1 MSFLNPWLLAG
12 IAGVASPII
21 IHLLAK
27 KQIKRV
33 VWAAMRFLKATVDRN
48 KRKMNIE
55 DILLLVLR
63 CLILALLAFAL
74 ARPSLREGGI
84 GILGGDEAA
93 IILVDNSGS
102 MSATDGVVSRFEKA
116 QKAAGQILD
125 GLPAGSRVAVWLVS
139 DTVRESVSEP
149 ARDLALA
156 RKSIIEAKRTDQGT
170 EWQPALRRAVDVL
183 KKQPGVQKHLYA
195 VTDGQAAGW
204 KGTGEIR
211 ALLESVKREMRATLV
226 LTTEG
231 EEKNLGITDVRL
243 ATALPTVNQP
253 LRFEVSV
260 ANFGP
265 AEATAVAV
273 SLAIDDEPPTD
284 EQTLDAIPPGG
295 APKTISLFAPFREP
309 GFHTVTARL
318 HTDRC
323 PFDDQRSFALRVI
336 DEVNVLLVDGDPGA
350 EPRDSEVFYLRN
362 ALTPVPA
369 EMRDKFFI
377 KTRTVTGAEFE
388 KTALRDFDAVVL
400 ANVVDLSPPAADAL
414 QAYVRGGGGLL
425 VFPGSRI
432 SAPFYNGLLL
442 GERGL
447 LPAAFGP
454 VRGEA
459 FDETK
464 AERPE
469 KFFRLQAKDYAHRIV
484 ELWKDPASGSLSSAQ
499 FYRAFTLQP
508 ATLVGADG
516 SPRRRDLPVAPTIGA
531 GTPASG
537 ADVSD
542 SGLPAVVLTYADGEA
557 AVMERPFGLGR
568 VVQFSSTAD
577 GAWND
582 LPVRPIFVPLM
593 HRTLGF
599 LLARTGDRLN
609 IRAGTPFTHTV
620 AAERAGKDYVVTAPS
635 AHRDSRAKPEPAR
648 TRTVMV
654 KNGTPQIEQTDTS
667 VAGAYA
673 VHFTDEAGTA
683 VRFASASDP
692 SESDLHELSAADL
705 AALGTVA
712 RIVRWTP
719 DADLRGQMERERNG
733 TELWLPFALL
743 AIGLVVAETLLGN
756 RFSRSK

>member
-1 MSFLNPWLLAG
+1 MSFLNPWLLVG

-33 VWAAMRFLKATVDRN
+33 VWAAMRFLKVTVDRN

-55 DILLLVLR
+55 DILLLILR

-74 ARPSLREGGI
+74 ARPSLREGGF
-84 GILGGDEAA
+84 GGFGGDEAA
-93 IILVDNSGS
+93 ILLVDNSGS
-102 MSATDGVVSRFEKA
+102 MSATDGAVSRFEKA

-156 RKSIIEAKRTDQGT
+156 RKSIREAKRTDQGT
-170 EWQPALRRAVDVL
+170 EWQSALRRAVEVL
-183 KKQPGVQKHLYA
+183 KKQPGVHKHIYA

-204 KGTGEIR
+204 KGVGEIR
-211 ALLESVKREMRATLV
+211 TQLESVKREMRATLV
-226 LTTEG
+226 LTSEG
-231 EEKNLGITDVRL
+231 EERNLGITDIRL

-265 AEATAVAV
+265 AEVGGVAV
-273 SLAIDDEPPTD
+273 SLAIDDEPPAE
-284 EQTLDAIPPGG
+284 EQMLDTIAVGG
-295 APKTISLFAPFREP
+295 APKSLSLFATFREP

-318 HTDRC
+318 HSDRC

-350 EPRDSEVFYLRN
+350 EPRDSEVFYLCN
-362 ALTPVPA
+362 ALTPVPL
-369 EMRDKFFI
+369 ELRDRFVI
-377 KTRTVTGAEFE
+377 KTRTVTGVEFE
-388 KTALRDFDAVVL
+388 KTALRDFNAVVL
-400 ANVVDLSPPAADAL
+400 ANVVDLSPLAADAL

-432 SAPFYNGLLL
+432 SVPFYNGLLL
-442 GERGL
+442 GERSL

-454 VRGEA
+454 VRGENL
-459 FDETK
+459 DETR
-464 AERPE
+464 AERPD

-484 ELWKDPASGSLSSAQ
+484 ELWKDPASGSLASAQ

-508 ATLVGADG
+508 AKQ
-516 SPRRRDLPVAPTIGA
+516 S
-531 GTPASG
+531 
-537 ADVSD
+537 DVPGD
-542 SGLPAVVLTYADGEA
+542 AGLPAVVLSFADGEP

-577 GAWND
+577 GAWSD
-582 LPVRPIFVPLM
+582 LPVRPIFLPLM

-609 IRAGTPFTHTV
+609 VHAGTPFTHTV
-620 AAERAGKDYVVTAPS
+620 TAERAGKSYTVTEPG
-635 AHRDSRAKPEPAR
+635 AKPGTSR
-648 TRTVMV
+648 TRTVMA
-654 KNGTPQIEQTDTS
+654 KSGTPQIEEADSS

-673 VHFTDEAGTA
+673 VHFTEETGNA
-683 VRFASASDP
+683 VRFAAASDP
-692 SESDLHELSAADL
+692 GESDLHELSTADL
-705 AALGTVA
+705 TALGTVA

-719 DADLRGQMERERNG
+719 EADLRGQMERERNG
-733 TELWLPFALL
+733 SELWLPFALL

>member
-1 MSFLNPWLLAG
+1 MSFLNPWLLVG

-33 VWAAMRFLKATVDRN
+33 VWAAMRFLKVTVDRN

-55 DILLLVLR
+55 DILLLILR

-74 ARPSLREGGI
+74 ARPSLREGGF
-84 GILGGDEAA
+84 GGFGGDEAA
-93 IILVDNSGS
+93 ILLVDNSGS
-102 MSATDGVVSRFEKA
+102 MSATDGAVSRFEKA

-156 RKSIIEAKRTDQGT
+156 RKSIREAKRTDQGT
-170 EWQPALRRAVDVL
+170 EWQSALRRAVEML
-183 KKQPGVQKHLYA
+183 KKQPGVHKHIYA

-204 KGTGEIR
+204 KGVGEIR
-211 ALLESVKREMRATLV
+211 TQLEAVKREMRATLV

-231 EEKNLGITDVRL
+231 EQGNLGITDVRL

-265 AEATAVAV
+265 AEAGGVAV
-273 SLAIDDEPPTD
+273 SLAIDDEPPAE
-284 EQTLDAIPPGG
+284 EQMLDTIAVGG
-295 APKTISLFAPFREP
+295 APKSLSLFATFREP

-318 HTDRC
+318 HSDRC

-350 EPRDSEVFYLRN
+350 EPRDSEVFYLCN
-362 ALTPVPA
+362 ALTPVPL
-369 EMRDKFFI
+369 ELRDRFVI
-377 KTRTVTGAEFE
+377 KTRTVTGVEFE
-388 KTALRDFDAVVL
+388 KTALRDFNAVVL
-400 ANVVDLSPPAADAL
+400 ANVVDLSPLAADAL

-432 SAPFYNGLLL
+432 SVPFYNGLLL
-442 GERGL
+442 GERSL

-454 VRGEA
+454 VRGENL
-459 FDETK
+459 DETR
-464 AERPE
+464 AERPD

-484 ELWKDPASGSLSSAQ
+484 ELWKDPASGSLASAQ

-508 ATLVGADG
+508 AKQ
-516 SPRRRDLPVAPTIGA
+516 S
-531 GTPASG
+531 
-537 ADVSD
+537 DVPGD
-542 SGLPAVVLTYADGEA
+542 AGLPAVVLSFADGEPA
-557 AVMERPFGLGR
+557 LMERPFGLGR

-577 GAWND
+577 GAWSD
-582 LPVRPIFVPLM
+582 LPVRPIFLPLM

-609 IRAGTPFTHTV
+609 VRVGTPFTHTV
-620 AAERAGKDYVVTAPS
+620 TAERAGKSYTVTEPG
-635 AHRDSRAKPEPAR
+635 AKPGTSR
-648 TRTVMV
+648 TRTVMA
-654 KNGTPQIEQTDTS
+654 KSGTPQIEEADSS

-673 VHFTDEAGTA
+673 VHFTEETGNA
-683 VRFASASDP
+683 VRFAAASDP
-692 SESDLHELSAADL
+692 GESDLHELSTADL
-705 AALGTVA
+705 TALGTVA

-719 DADLRGQMERERNG
+719 EADLRGQMERERNG
-733 TELWLPFALL
+733 SELWLPFALL

>member
-1 MSFLNPWLLAG
+1 MSFLNPWLLVG

-33 VWAAMRFLKATVDRN
+33 VWAAMRFLKVTVDRN

-55 DILLLVLR
+55 DILLLILR

-74 ARPSLREGGI
+74 ARPSLREGGF
-84 GILGGDEAA
+84 GGFGGDEAA
-93 IILVDNSGS
+93 ILLVDNSGS
-102 MSATDGVVSRFEKA
+102 MSATDGAVSRFEKA

-156 RKSIIEAKRTDQGT
+156 RKSIREAKRTDQGT
-170 EWQPALRRAVDVL
+170 EWQPALRRAVEML
-183 KKQPGVQKHLYA
+183 KKQPGVHKHIYA

-204 KGTGEIR
+204 KGVGEIR
-211 ALLESVKREMRATLV
+211 TQLEAVKREMRATLV

-231 EEKNLGITDVRL
+231 EQGNLGITDVRL

-265 AEATAVAV
+265 AEAGGVAV
-273 SLAIDDEPPTD
+273 SLAIDDEPPAE
-284 EQTLDAIPPGG
+284 EQMLDTIAVGG
-295 APKTISLFAPFREP
+295 APKSLSLFATFREP

-318 HTDRC
+318 HSDRC

-362 ALTPVPA
+362 ALTPVPL
-369 EMRDKFFI
+369 ELRDRFVI
-377 KTRTVTGAEFE
+377 KTRTVTGVEFE
-388 KTALRDFDAVVL
+388 KTALRDFNAVVL
-400 ANVVDLSPPAADAL
+400 ANVVDLSPLAADAL

-432 SAPFYNGLLL
+432 SVPFYNGLLL
-442 GERGL
+442 GERSL

-454 VRGEA
+454 VRGENL
-459 FDETK
+459 DETR
-464 AERPE
+464 AERPD

-484 ELWKDPASGSLSSAQ
+484 ELWKDPASGSLASAQ

-508 ATLVGADG
+508 AKQ
-516 SPRRRDLPVAPTIGA
+516 S
-531 GTPASG
+531 
-537 ADVSD
+537 DVPGD
-542 SGLPAVVLTYADGEA
+542 AGLPAVVLSFADGEPA
-557 AVMERPFGLGR
+557 LMERPFGLGR

-577 GAWND
+577 GAWSD
-582 LPVRPIFVPLM
+582 LPVRPIFLPLM

-609 IRAGTPFTHTV
+609 VHAGTPFTHTV
-620 AAERAGKDYVVTAPS
+620 TAERAGKSYTVTEPG
-635 AHRDSRAKPEPAR
+635 AKPGTSR
-648 TRTVMV
+648 TRTVMA
-654 KNGTPQIEQTDTS
+654 KSGTPQIEEADSS

-673 VHFTDEAGTA
+673 VHFTEETGNA
-683 VRFASASDP
+683 VRFAAASDP
-692 SESDLHELSAADL
+692 GESDLHELSTADL
-705 AALGTVA
+705 TALGTVA

-719 DADLRGQMERERNG
+719 EADLRGQMERERNG
-733 TELWLPFALL
+733 SELWLPFALL

>member
-1 MSFLNPWLLAG
+1 MSFLNPWLLVG

-33 VWAAMRFLKATVDRN
+33 VWAAMRFLKVTVDRN

-55 DILLLVLR
+55 DILLLILR

-74 ARPSLREGGI
+74 ARPSLREGGF
-84 GILGGDEAA
+84 GGFGGDEAA
-93 IILVDNSGS
+93 ILLVDNSGS
-102 MSATDGVVSRFEKA
+102 MSATDGAVSRFEKA

-156 RKSIIEAKRTDQGT
+156 RKSIREAKRTDQGT
-170 EWQPALRRAVDVL
+170 EWQPALRRAVEML
-183 KKQPGVQKHLYA
+183 KKQPGVHKRIYA

-204 KGTGEIR
+204 KGVGEIR
-211 ALLESVKREMRATLV
+211 TQLEAVKREMRATLV

-231 EEKNLGITDVRL
+231 EQGNLGITDVRL

-265 AEATAVAV
+265 AEAGGVAV
-273 SLAIDDEPPTD
+273 SLAIDDEPPAE
-284 EQTLDAIPPGG
+284 EQMLDTIAVGG
-295 APKTISLFAPFREP
+295 APKSLSLFATFREP

-318 HTDRC
+318 HSDRC

-362 ALTPVPA
+362 ALTPVPL
-369 EMRDKFFI
+369 ELRDRFFI

-388 KTALRDFDAVVL
+388 KTALRDFNAVVL
-400 ANVVDLSPPAADAL
+400 ANVVDLSSLAADAL

-432 SAPFYNGLLL
+432 SVPFYNGLLL
-442 GERGL
+442 GERSL

-454 VRGEA
+454 VRGENL
-459 FDETK
+459 DETR
-464 AERPE
+464 AERPD

-484 ELWKDPASGSLSSAQ
+484 ELWKDPASGSLASAQ

-508 ATLVGADG
+508 AKQ
-516 SPRRRDLPVAPTIGA
+516 S
-531 GTPASG
+531 
-537 ADVSD
+537 DVPGD
-542 SGLPAVVLTYADGEA
+542 AGLPAVVLSFADGEPA
-557 AVMERPFGLGR
+557 LMERPFGLGR

-577 GAWND
+577 GAWSD
-582 LPVRPIFVPLM
+582 LPVRPIFLPLM

-609 IRAGTPFTHTV
+609 VHAGTPFTHTV
-620 AAERAGKDYVVTAPS
+620 TAERAGKSYTVTEPG
-635 AHRDSRAKPEPAR
+635 AKPGTSR
-648 TRTVMV
+648 TRTVMA
-654 KNGTPQIEQTDTS
+654 KSGTPQIEEADSS

-673 VHFTDEAGTA
+673 VHFTEETGNA
-683 VRFASASDP
+683 VRFAAASDP
-692 SESDLHELSAADL
+692 GESDLHELSTADL
-705 AALGTVA
+705 TALGTVA

-719 DADLRGQMERERNG
+719 EADLRGQMERERNG
-733 TELWLPFALL
+733 SELWLPFALL

>member
-12 IAGVASPII
+12 IAGIASPII

-74 ARPSLREGGI
+74 ARPSLREDGI
-84 GILGGDEAA
+84 GMLGGDEAA

-102 MSATDGVVSRFEKA
+102 MSATDGAVSRFEKA

-139 DTVRESVSEP
+139 DTVRESVAEP

-156 RKSIIEAKRTDQGT
+156 RKSITEAKRIDQGT

-183 KKQPGVQKHLYA
+183 KKQPGVHKHLYA
-195 VTDGQAAGW
+195 VTDGQAVGW
-204 KGTGEIR
+204 KGSGEIR
-211 ALLESVKREMRATLV
+211 TLLESVKREMRATLV

-231 EEKNLGITDVRL
+231 EEKNLGITDIRL

-265 AEATAVAV
+265 AEAAGVAV
-273 SLAIDDEPPTD
+273 SLAIDDEPPAD
-284 EQTLDAIPPGG
+284 EQTLDAIPAGG
-295 APKTISLFAPFREP
+295 APKALSLFATFREP

-318 HTDRC
+318 HADRC
-323 PFDDQRSFALRVI
+323 PFDDQRSLALRVI
-336 DEVNVLLVDGDPGA
+336 DEVNVLLVDGEPGA
-350 EPRDSEVFYLRN
+350 EPRESEVFYLRN
-362 ALTPVPA
+362 ALTPVPV
-369 EMRDKFFI
+369 EMRDRFFI

-400 ANVVDLSPPAADAL
+400 ANVVDLSPLAADAL
-414 QAYVRGGGGLL
+414 QNYVRGGGGLL

-469 KFFRLQAKDYAHRIV
+469 KFFRLQSKDYAHRIV
-484 ELWKDPASGSLSSAQ
+484 ELWKDPASGSLASAQ

-508 ATLVGADG
+508 AKK
-516 SPRRRDLPVAPTIGA
+516 S
-531 GTPASG
+531 
-537 ADVSD
+537 DVPGD
-542 SGLPAVVLTYADGEA
+542 AGLPAVVLSYSDGEP

-582 LPVRPIFVPLM
+582 LPVRPIFVPLV

-609 IRAGTPFTHTV
+609 VRAGTPFTHTV
-620 AAERAGKDYVVTAPS
+620 AAERAGKDYTVTAPI
-635 AHRDSRAKPEPAR
+635 ATRGPAAKPAPAR

-654 KNGTPQIEQTDTS
+654 KNGTPQIEQADTS
-667 VAGAYA
+667 IAGAYA
-673 VHFTDEAGTA
+673 VHVTGEAGTA

-692 SESDLHELSAADL
+692 AESDLHELSTADL
-705 AALGTVA
+705 TALGSVA

-719 DADLRGQMERERNG
+719 DADLRGEMERERNG
-733 TELWLPFALL
+733 TELWLPIALL
-743 AIGLVVAETLLGN
+743 AIGLVVTETVLGN

>member
-1 MSFLNPWLLAG
+1 MSFLNPFLLF
-12 IAGVASPII
+12 GVAAIASPII

-33 VWAAMRFLKATVDRN
+33 VWAAMRFLKITVDRN
-48 KRKMNIE
+48 KRKMNIK

-63 CLILALLAFAL
+63 CLILVLLAFAL
-74 ARPSLREGGI
+74 ARPSLSEGGF
-84 GILGGDEAA
+84 GGFGGDEAA

-102 MSATDGVVSRFEKA
+102 MSATDGAVTRFEKA

-149 ARDLALA
+149 ARDLAFA
-156 RKSIIEAKRTDQGT
+156 RKSVIEAKRTDQGT
-170 EWQPALRRAVDVL
+170 EWQPALRRAVEVL
-183 KKQPGVQKHLYA
+183 KKQPGVHKHIYA

-204 KGTGEIR
+204 KGVGEIR

-231 EEKNLGITDVRL
+231 EQGNLGITDVRL

-265 AEATAVAV
+265 AEATGVAV
-273 SLAIDDEPPTD
+273 SLAIDDEPPVE
-284 EQTLDAIPPGG
+284 EQTLDTIPEGG
-295 APKTISLFAPFREP
+295 APKTLSLFATFREP

-318 HTDRC
+318 HADRC

-369 EMRDKFFI
+369 ELRDRFFI

-400 ANVVDLSPPAADAL
+400 ANVVDLSPLAADAL

-432 SAPFYNGLLL
+432 SVPFYNGLLL

-447 LPAAFGP
+447 LPAAFGT
-454 VRGEA
+454 VRGEN

-464 AERPE
+464 AERPD
-469 KFFRLQAKDYAHRIV
+469 KFFRLQAKDYVHRIV
-484 ELWKDPASGSLSSAQ
+484 ELWKDPASGSLGSAQ

-508 ATLVGADG
+508 AKQ
-516 SPRRRDLPVAPTIGA
+516 S
-531 GTPASG
+531 
-537 ADVSD
+537 DVPGD
-542 SGLPAVVLTYADGEA
+542 AGLPAVVLSYADGEP

-582 LPVRPIFVPLM
+582 LPVRPIFLPLM

-599 LLARTGDRLN
+599 LLERSGDRLN
-609 IRAGTPFTHTV
+609 IRAGTPFTHPV
-620 AAERAGKDYVVTAPS
+620 AAERAGKNYTVTEPGG
-635 AHRDSRAKPEPAR
+635 KPGAAR
-648 TRTVMV
+648 THTVMV
-654 KNGTPQIEQTDTS
+654 KNVTPQIEQADTS
-667 VAGAYA
+667 AAGVYA
-673 VHFTDEAGTA
+673 VRFTEETGNA
-683 VRFASASDP
+683 VRFAAASDP
-692 SESDLHELSAADL
+692 GESDLHELSAADL
-705 AALGTVA
+705 TALGTVA
-712 RIVRWTP
+712 RVIRWTP

-733 TELWLPFALL
+733 TELWLPIALL

-756 RFSRSK
+756 RFSRAK

>member
-12 IAGVASPII
+12 IAGIASPII

-33 VWAAMRFLKATVDRN
+33 VWAAMRFLKVTADRN

-55 DILLLVLR
+55 DILLLILR

-74 ARPSLREGGI
+74 ARPSLREGGF
-84 GILGGDEAA
+84 GGFGGDEAA
-93 IILVDNSGS
+93 ILLVDNSGS
-102 MSATDGVVSRFEKA
+102 MSATDGAVSRFEKA

-156 RKSIIEAKRTDQGT
+156 RKSIREAKRTDQGT
-170 EWQPALRRAVDVL
+170 EWQPALRRAVEVL
-183 KKQPGVQKHLYA
+183 KKQPGVHKHIYA

-204 KGTGEIR
+204 KGVGEIR
-211 ALLESVKREMRATLV
+211 TQLEAVKREMREMRATLV

-231 EEKNLGITDVRL
+231 EQGNLGITDVRL

-265 AEATAVAV
+265 AEAGGVAV
-273 SLAIDDEPPTD
+273 SLAIDDEPPAE
-284 EQTLDAIPPGG
+284 EQMLDTIAVGG
-295 APKTISLFAPFREP
+295 APKSLSLFATFREP

-318 HTDRC
+318 HSDRC

-362 ALTPVPA
+362 ALTPVPL
-369 EMRDKFFI
+369 ELRDRFVI
-377 KTRTVTGAEFE
+377 KTRTVTGVEFE

-400 ANVVDLSPPAADAL
+400 ANVVDLSPIAADAL
-414 QAYVRGGGGLL
+414 QSYVRGGGGLL

-432 SAPFYNGLLL
+432 SVPFYNGLLL
-442 GERGL
+442 GERSL

-454 VRGEA
+454 VRGEN
-459 FDETK
+459 FDETR
-464 AERPE
+464 AERPD
-469 KFFRLQAKDYAHRIV
+469 KVFRLQAKDYAHRIV
-484 ELWKDPASGSLSSAQ
+484 ELWKDPASGSLASAQ

-508 ATLVGADG
+508 TKQ
-516 SPRRRDLPVAPTIGA
+516 S
-531 GTPASG
+531 
-537 ADVSD
+537 DVPGD
-542 SGLPAVVLTYADGEA
+542 AGLPAVVLSFADGEP

-582 LPVRPIFVPLM
+582 LPVRPIFLPLM

-609 IRAGTPFTHTV
+609 VRAGTPFTHTV
-620 AAERAGKDYVVTAPS
+620 TAERLGKSYIVTEPG
-635 AHRDSRAKPEPAR
+635 AKPGTSR

-654 KNGTPQIEQTDTS
+654 KSGAPQIEQADSS

-673 VHFTDEAGTA
+673 VHFTEETGNA
-683 VRFASASDP
+683 VRFAAASDP
-692 SESDLHELSAADL
+692 GESDLHELSAADL
-705 AALGTVA
+705 TALGTVA

-719 DADLRGQMERERNG
+719 EADLRGQMERERNG

>member
-12 IAGVASPII
+12 IAGIASPII

-33 VWAAMRFLKATVDRN
+33 VWAAMRFLKVTVDRN

-84 GILGGDEAA
+84 GGFGGDEAA
-93 IILVDNSGS
+93 ILLVDNSGS
-102 MSATDGVVSRFEKA
+102 MSTGDGAASRFEKA

-139 DTVRESVSEP
+139 DTVRESVAEP

-156 RKSIIEAKRTDQGT
+156 RKSIREAKRTDQGT
-170 EWQPALRRAVDVL
+170 EWQPALRRAVEVL
-183 KKQPGVQKHLYA
+183 KKQPGVHKSIYA
-195 VTDGQAAGW
+195 VTDGQSVGW
-204 KGTGEIR
+204 KGVGEIR
-211 ALLESVKREMRATLV
+211 TLLESVKREMRATLV

-231 EEKNLGITDVRL
+231 EERNLGVTDVRL

-265 AEATAVAV
+265 AEAAGVAV
-273 SLAIDDEPPTD
+273 SLAVDDEPPVE
-284 EQTLDAIPPGG
+284 EQALDAIPPGG
-295 APKTISLFAPFREP
+295 APKTLSLFATFREP

-318 HTDRC
+318 HADRC
-323 PFDDQRSFALRVI
+323 PFDDRRSFALRVI

-350 EPRDSEVFYLRN
+350 EPRDSEIFYLRN

-369 EMRDKFFI
+369 EMRDRFFI
-377 KTRTVTGAEFE
+377 KTRTVAGAEFE

-400 ANVVDLSPPAADAL
+400 ANVVDLSPLAADAL

-432 SAPFYNGLLL
+432 SVPFYNGLLL

-447 LPAAFGP
+447 LPVAFGP

-469 KFFRLQAKDYAHRIV
+469 KFFRLQTKDYAHRIV
-484 ELWKDPASGSLSSAQ
+484 ELWKDPASGSLGSAQ

-508 ATLVGADG
+508 AKQ
-516 SPRRRDLPVAPTIGA
+516 S
-531 GTPASG
+531 
-537 ADVSD
+537 DVPGD
-542 SGLPAVVLTYADGEA
+542 AGLPAVVLSYADGEP

-582 LPVRPIFVPLM
+582 LPVRPIFLPLTY
-593 HRTLGF
+593 RTLGF
-599 LLARTGDRLN
+599 LLERSGDRLN

-620 AAERAGKDYVVTAPS
+620 AAERAGKNYTVTEPG
-635 AHRDSRAKPEPAR
+635 AKPGAAR

-654 KNGTPQIEQTDTS
+654 KNGTPQIEQSDTS
-667 VAGAYA
+667 MSGAYA
-673 VHFTDEAGTA
+673 IHFTEETGNA

-692 SESDLHELSAADL
+692 GEGDLHELSAADL
-705 AALGTVA
+705 AALGSTA

-719 DADLRGQMERERNG
+719 EADLRGQMERERNG
-733 TELWLPFALL
+733 TELWFPIALA
-743 AIGLVVAETLLGN
+743 AIGLVVVETLLGN

>member
-12 IAGVASPII
+12 IAGIASPII

-33 VWAAMRFLKATVDRN
+33 VWAAMRFLKVTVDRN
-48 KRKMNIE
+48 RRKMNIE

-84 GILGGDEAA
+84 VAFGGDEAA
-93 IILVDNSGS
+93 ILLVDNSGS
-102 MSATDGVVSRFEKA
+102 MSTGDGAVSRFEKA

-156 RKSIIEAKRTDQGT
+156 RKSIREAKRTDQGT
-170 EWQPALRRAVDVL
+170 EWQPALRRAVEVL
-183 KKQPGVQKHLYA
+183 KKQPGVHKSIYA
-195 VTDGQAAGW
+195 VTDGQAVGW
-204 KGTGEIR
+204 KGVGEIR
-211 ALLESVKREMRATLV
+211 TLLESVKREMRATLV

-231 EEKNLGITDVRL
+231 EERNLGITDVRL

-265 AEATAVAV
+265 TEAAGVAV
-273 SLAIDDEPPTD
+273 SLAVDDEPPVE
-284 EQTLDAIPPGG
+284 EQTLDAVPAGG
-295 APKTISLFAPFREP
+295 APKTLSLFATFREP

-318 HTDRC
+318 HADRC

-369 EMRDKFFI
+369 ELRDRFFI

-400 ANVVDLSPPAADAL
+400 ANVVDLSPLAADAL
-414 QAYVRGGGGLL
+414 QAYVRSGGGLL

-432 SAPFYNGLLL
+432 SVPFYNGLLL
-442 GERGL
+442 AERGL
-447 LPAAFGP
+447 LPAAFGT

-464 AERPE
+464 ADRPE
-469 KFFRLQAKDYAHRIV
+469 KFFRLQTKDYAHRIV
-484 ELWKDPASGSLSSAQ
+484 ELWKDPASGSLGSAQ

-508 ATLVGADG
+508 AKK
-516 SPRRRDLPVAPTIGA
+516 S
-531 GTPASG
+531 
-537 ADVSD
+537 DVPGD
-542 SGLPAVVLTYADGEA
+542 AGLPAVVLSYADGEPA
-557 AVMERPFGLGR
+557 MMERPFGLGR

-582 LPVRPIFVPLM
+582 LPVRPIFLPLM

-599 LLARTGDRLN
+599 LRERSGDRLN

-620 AAERAGKDYVVTAPS
+620 TAERAGKSYTVTEPG
-635 AHRDSRAKPEPAR
+635 AKLGAAR

-654 KNGTPQIEQTDTS
+654 KNGTPQIEQSDTS
-667 VAGAYA
+667 ATGAYA
-673 VHFTDEAGTA
+673 IHFVEETGNA
-683 VRFASASDP
+683 VRFAAASDP
-692 SESDLHELSAADL
+692 AEGDLHELSAADL
-705 AALGTVA
+705 AALGSTP

-719 DADLRGQMERERNG
+719 EADLRGQMERERNG
-733 TELWLPFALL
+733 TELWLPLALA

>member
-1 MSFLNPWLLAG
+1 MSFLNPWLLVG

-33 VWAAMRFLKATVDRN
+33 VWAAMRFLKVTVDRN

-55 DILLLVLR
+55 DILLLILR

-74 ARPSLREGGI
+74 ARPSLREGGF
-84 GILGGDEAA
+84 GGFGGDEAA
-93 IILVDNSGS
+93 ILLVDNSGS
-102 MSATDGVVSRFEKA
+102 MSATDGAVSRFEKA

-156 RKSIIEAKRTDQGT
+156 RKSIREAKRTDQGT
-170 EWQPALRRAVDVL
+170 EWQPALRRAVEVL
-183 KKQPGVQKHLYA
+183 KKQPGVHKHIYA

-204 KGTGEIR
+204 KGVGEIR
-211 ALLESVKREMRATLV
+211 TQLEAVKREMRATLV

-231 EEKNLGITDVRL
+231 EQGNLGITDVRL

-265 AEATAVAV
+265 AEAGGVAV
-273 SLAIDDEPPTD
+273 SLAIDDEPPAE
-284 EQTLDAIPPGG
+284 EQMLDTIAVGG
-295 APKTISLFAPFREP
+295 APKSLSLFATFREP

-318 HTDRC
+318 HSDRC

-362 ALTPVPA
+362 ALTPVPL
-369 EMRDKFFI
+369 ELRDRFFI

-400 ANVVDLSPPAADAL
+400 ANVVDLSPLAADAL

-432 SAPFYNGLLL
+432 SVPFYNGLLL
-442 GERGL
+442 GERSL

-454 VRGEA
+454 VRGENL
-459 FDETK
+459 DETR
-464 AERPE
+464 AERPD

-484 ELWKDPASGSLSSAQ
+484 ELWKDPASGSLASAQ

-508 ATLVGADG
+508 AKQ
-516 SPRRRDLPVAPTIGA
+516 S
-531 GTPASG
+531 
-537 ADVSD
+537 DVPGD
-542 SGLPAVVLTYADGEA
+542 AGLPAVVLSFADGEP

-582 LPVRPIFVPLM
+582 LPVRPIFLPLM

-609 IRAGTPFTHTV
+609 VHAGTPFTHTV
-620 AAERAGKDYVVTAPS
+620 TAERAGKSYTVTEPG
-635 AHRDSRAKPEPAR
+635 AKPGTSR
-648 TRTVMV
+648 TRTVMA
-654 KNGTPQIEQTDTS
+654 KSGTPQIEEADSS

-673 VHFTDEAGTA
+673 VHFTEETGNA
-683 VRFASASDP
+683 VRFAAASDP
-692 SESDLHELSAADL
+692 GESDLHELSTADL
-705 AALGTVA
+705 TALGTVA

-719 DADLRGQMERERNG
+719 EADLRGQMERERNG
-733 TELWLPFALL
+733 SELWLPFALL

>member
-1 MSFLNPWLLAG
+1 MSFLNPLLLFGGLA
-12 IAGVASPII
+12 IASPII

-33 VWAAMRFLKATVDRN
+33 VWAAMRFLKVTVDRN

-74 ARPSLREGGI
+74 ARPSLREGGF
-84 GILGGDEAA
+84 GGFGGDEAA
-93 IILVDNSGS
+93 ILLVDNSGS
-102 MSATDGVVSRFEKA
+102 MSTGDGAVSRFEKA
-116 QKAAGQILD
+116 QKAAAQILD

-156 RKSIIEAKRTDQGT
+156 RKSIREAKRTDQGT

-183 KKQPGVQKHLYA
+183 KKQPGVHKSIYA

-211 ALLESVKREMRATLV
+211 TLLESVKREMRATLV
-226 LTTEG
+226 LVSEG
-231 EEKNLGITDVRL
+231 EERNLGITDVRL

-265 AEATAVAV
+265 AEVPGVAV
-273 SLAIDDEPPTD
+273 SLAVDDEPPVE
-284 EQTLDAIPPGG
+284 EQTLATIPAGG
-295 APKTISLFAPFREP
+295 APKSLSLFATFREP

-318 HTDRC
+318 HADRC

-369 EMRDKFFI
+369 EMRDRFFI
-377 KTRTVTGAEFE
+377 KTRTVSGAEFE

-400 ANVVDLSPPAADAL
+400 ANVVDLSPLAADAL

-432 SAPFYNGLLL
+432 SVPFYNGLLL
-442 GERGL
+442 GERSL

-469 KFFRLQAKDYAHRIV
+469 KFFRLQTKDYAHRIV
-484 ELWKDPASGSLSSAQ
+484 ELWRDPASGSLGSAQ

-508 ATLVGADG
+508 AMK
-516 SPRRRDLPVAPTIGA
+516 S
-531 GTPASG
+531 
-537 ADVSD
+537 DVPGD
-542 SGLPAVVLTYADGEA
+542 AGLPAVVLSYADGEP

-582 LPVRPIFVPLM
+582 LPVRPIFVPLV

-599 LLARTGDRLN
+599 LLARFGDRLN

-620 AAERAGKDYVVTAPS
+620 AAERAGKSYTVTEPAPFGVPALAGSGGRPAFALPPPGPRERGTPS
-635 AHRDSRAKPEPAR
+635 APR

-654 KNGTPQIEQTDTS
+654 KNGTPQIEQADTS
-667 VAGAYA
+667 MAGGYA
-673 VHFTDEAGTA
+673 VHFTEETGTA
-683 VRFASASDP
+683 VRFAAASDP
-692 SESDLHELSAADL
+692 GEGDLHELSAADL
-705 AALGTVA
+705 AALGSTA

-719 DADLRGQMERERNG
+719 EADLRGQMERERNG
-733 TELWLPFALL
+733 TELWLPFALA
-743 AIGLVVAETLLGN
+743 AIGLVVVETLLGN

>member
-1 MSFLNPWLLAG
+1 MSFLNPLLLFGGLA
-12 IAGVASPII
+12 IASPII

-33 VWAAMRFLKATVDRN
+33 VWAAMRFLKVTVDRN

-55 DILLLVLR
+55 DILLLILR

-74 ARPSLREGGI
+74 ARPSLREGGF
-84 GILGGDEAA
+84 GGFGGDEAA
-93 IILVDNSGS
+93 ILLVDNSGS
-102 MSATDGVVSRFEKA
+102 MSAIDGAVSRFEKA

-156 RKSIIEAKRTDQGT
+156 RKSIREAKCMDQGT
-170 EWQPALRRAVDVL
+170 EWQPALRRAVEVL
-183 KKQPGVQKHLYA
+183 KKQPGVHKHIYA

-204 KGTGEIR
+204 KGVGEIR
-211 ALLESVKREMRATLV
+211 TLLESVKREMRATLV

-231 EEKNLGITDVRL
+231 EQGNLGITDVRL

-265 AEATAVAV
+265 AEVSSVAV
-273 SLAIDDEPPTD
+273 SLAIDDEPPAE
-284 EQTLDAIPPGG
+284 EQMLDTIAAGG
-295 APKTISLFAPFREP
+295 APKSLSLFATFREP

-318 HTDRC
+318 HADRC

-362 ALTPVPA
+362 ALTPVPV
-369 EMRDKFFI
+369 ELRDRFFI

-400 ANVVDLSPPAADAL
+400 ANVVDLSPLAAHVRL
-414 QAYVRGGGGLL
+414 QRVRGGGGLL

-432 SAPFYNGLLL
+432 SVPFYNGLLL

-454 VRGEA
+454 VRGEN
-459 FDETK
+459 FDETR
-464 AERPE
+464 AERPD
-469 KFFRLQAKDYAHRIV
+469 KFFRFQSKDYAHRIV
-484 ELWKDPASGSLSSAQ
+484 ELWKDPASGSLSAAQ

-508 ATLVGADG
+508 AKK
-516 SPRRRDLPVAPTIGA
+516 S
-531 GTPASG
+531 
-537 ADVSD
+537 DVPGD
-542 SGLPAVVLTYADGEA
+542 AGLPAVVLSFADGEP

-582 LPVRPIFVPLM
+582 LPVRPIFLPLM

-609 IRAGTPFTHTV
+609 VRAGTPFTHTV
-620 AAERAGKDYVVTAPS
+620 AAERAGKNYAVTAPG
-635 AHRDSRAKPEPAR
+635 AKTGAAR

-654 KNGTPQIEQTDTS
+654 KNGTPQIEQADTS

-673 VHFTDEAGTA
+673 IHFTEETGNA
-683 VRFASASDP
+683 VRFAAASDP
-692 SESDLHELSAADL
+692 GESDLHELSAADL
-705 AALGTVA
+705 TALGTVA

-719 DADLRGQMERERNG
+719 EADLRGQMERERNG

>member
-1 MSFLNPWLLAG
+1 MSFLNPWLLVG

-33 VWAAMRFLKATVDRN
+33 VWAAMRFLKVTVDRN

-55 DILLLVLR
+55 DILLLILR

-74 ARPSLREGGI
+74 ARPSLREGGF
-84 GILGGDEAA
+84 GGFGGDEAA
-93 IILVDNSGS
+93 ILLVDNSGS
-102 MSATDGVVSRFEKA
+102 MSATDGAVSRFEKA

-156 RKSIIEAKRTDQGT
+156 RKSIREAKRTDQGT
-170 EWQPALRRAVDVL
+170 EWQSALRRAVEVL
-183 KKQPGVQKHLYA
+183 KKQPGVHKHIYA

-204 KGTGEIR
+204 KGVGEIR
-211 ALLESVKREMRATLV
+211 TQLEAVKREMRATLV

-231 EEKNLGITDVRL
+231 EQGNLGITDVRL

-265 AEATAVAV
+265 AEAGGVAV
-273 SLAIDDEPPTD
+273 SLAIDDEPPAE
-284 EQTLDAIPPGG
+284 EQMLDTIAVGG
-295 APKTISLFAPFREP
+295 APKSLSLFATFREP

-318 HTDRC
+318 HSDRC

-362 ALTPVPA
+362 ALTPVPL
-369 EMRDKFFI
+369 ELRDRFVI
-377 KTRTVTGAEFE
+377 KTRTVTGVEFE
-388 KTALRDFDAVVL
+388 KTALRDFNAVVL
-400 ANVVDLSPPAADAL
+400 ANVVDLSPLAADAL

-432 SAPFYNGLLL
+432 SVPFYNGLLL
-442 GERGL
+442 GERSL

-454 VRGEA
+454 VRGENL
-459 FDETK
+459 DETR
-464 AERPE
+464 AERPD

-484 ELWKDPASGSLSSAQ
+484 ELWKDPASGSLASAQ

-508 ATLVGADG
+508 AKQ
-516 SPRRRDLPVAPTIGA
+516 S
-531 GTPASG
+531 
-537 ADVSD
+537 DVPGD
-542 SGLPAVVLTYADGEA
+542 AGLPAVVLSFADGEPA
-557 AVMERPFGLGR
+557 LMERPFGLGR

-577 GAWND
+577 GAWSD
-582 LPVRPIFVPLM
+582 LPVRPIFLPLM

-609 IRAGTPFTHTV
+609 VHAGTPFTHTV
-620 AAERAGKDYVVTAPS
+620 TAERAGKSYTVTEPG
-635 AHRDSRAKPEPAR
+635 AKPGTSR
-648 TRTVMV
+648 TRTVMA
-654 KNGTPQIEQTDTS
+654 KSGTPQIEEADSS

-673 VHFTDEAGTA
+673 VHFTEETGNA
-683 VRFASASDP
+683 VRFAAASDP
-692 SESDLHELSAADL
+692 GESDLHELSTADL
-705 AALGTVA
+705 TALGTVA

-719 DADLRGQMERERNG
+719 EADLRGQMERERNG
-733 TELWLPFALL
+733 SELWLPFALL

>member
-12 IAGVASPII
+12 IAGIASPIV

-33 VWAAMRFLKATVDRN
+33 VWAAMRFLKVTVDRN

-84 GILGGDEAA
+84 GMLGGDEAA
-93 IILVDNSGS
+93 ILLVDNSGS
-102 MSATDGVVSRFEKA
+102 MSTSDGAVSRFEKA

-125 GLPAGSRVAVWLVS
+125 GLPAGSRVALWLVS

-156 RKSIIEAKRTDQGT
+156 RKSIREARWTDQAT

-183 KKQPGVQKHLYA
+183 KKQPGVHKSIYA
-195 VTDGQAAGW
+195 VTDGQVVGW
-204 KGTGEIR
+204 KGIGEIR
-211 ALLESVKREMRATLV
+211 TLLESVKREMRATLV

-231 EEKNLGITDVRL
+231 EERNLGITDVRL

-265 AEATAVAV
+265 AEASSVAV
-273 SLAIDDEPPTD
+273 SLAIDDEPPAE
-284 EQTLDAIPPGG
+284 EQTLDTIAAGG
-295 APKTISLFAPFREP
+295 APKSLSLFATFREP

-318 HTDRC
+318 HADRC

-350 EPRDSEVFYLRN
+350 EPRESEVFYLRN
-362 ALTPVPA
+362 ALTPVPV
-369 EMRDKFFI
+369 ELRDRFFI
-377 KTRTVTGAEFE
+377 KTRTVTGSEFD

-400 ANVVDLSPPAADAL
+400 ANVVDLSPLSADAL

-469 KFFRLQAKDYAHRIV
+469 KFFRLQTKDYAHRIV
-484 ELWKDPASGSLSSAQ
+484 ELWKDPASGSLGSAQ
-499 FYRAFTLQP
+499 FSRAFTLQP
-508 ATLVGADG
+508 AKK
-516 SPRRRDLPVAPTIGA
+516 S
-531 GTPASG
+531 
-537 ADVSD
+537 DVPGD
-542 SGLPAVVLTYADGEA
+542 SGLPAVVLSYADGEP

-582 LPVRPIFVPLM
+582 LPVRPIFLPLM

-599 LLARTGDRLN
+599 LLERSGDRLN

-620 AAERAGKDYVVTAPS
+620 AAERAGKTYTVTEPG
-635 AHRDSRAKPEPAR
+635 AKPGSAR

-654 KNGTPQIEQTDTS
+654 KNGIPQIEQADTS

-673 VHFTDEAGTA
+673 VHFTEETGNA
-683 VRFASASDP
+683 VRFAVASDP
-692 SESDLHELSAADL
+692 GESDLHELSAADL
-705 AALGTVA
+705 AALGSTA

-719 DADLRGQMERERNG
+719 EADLRGQMERERNG

-743 AIGLVVAETLLGN
+743 AIGLVVVETLLGN
-756 RFSRSK
+756 RFSRSR

>member
-1 MSFLNPWLLAG
+1 MSFLNPLLLFGGLA
-12 IAGVASPII
+12 IASPII

-33 VWAAMRFLKATVDRN
+33 VWAAMRFLKVTVDRN

-55 DILLLVLR
+55 DILLLILR

-74 ARPSLREGGI
+74 ARPSLREGGF
-84 GILGGDEAA
+84 GGFGGDEAA
-93 IILVDNSGS
+93 ILLVDNSGS
-102 MSATDGVVSRFEKA
+102 MSATDGAVSRFEKA

-156 RKSIIEAKRTDQGT
+156 RKSIREAKRTDQGT
-170 EWQPALRRAVDVL
+170 EWQPALRRAVEVL
-183 KKQPGVQKHLYA
+183 KKQPGVHKHIYA

-204 KGTGEIR
+204 KGVGEIR
-211 ALLESVKREMRATLV
+211 TQLEAVKREMRATLV

-231 EEKNLGITDVRL
+231 EQGNLGIADVRL

-265 AEATAVAV
+265 AEAGGVAV
-273 SLAIDDEPPTD
+273 SLAIDDEPPAE
-284 EQTLDAIPPGG
+284 EQMLDTIAVGG
-295 APKTISLFAPFREP
+295 APKSLSLFATFREP

-318 HTDRC
+318 HSDRC

-369 EMRDKFFI
+369 ELRDRFFI
-377 KTRTVTGAEFE
+377 KTRTVTGVEFE

-400 ANVVDLSPPAADAL
+400 ANVVDLSPIAADAL

-432 SAPFYNGLLL
+432 SVPFYNGLLL
-442 GERGL
+442 GERSL

-454 VRGEA
+454 VRGEN
-459 FDETK
+459 FDETR
-464 AERPE
+464 AERPD
-469 KFFRLQAKDYAHRIV
+469 KVFRLQAKDYAHRIV
-484 ELWKDPASGSLSSAQ
+484 ELWKDPASGSLASAQ

-508 ATLVGADG
+508 AKQ
-516 SPRRRDLPVAPTIGA
+516 S
-531 GTPASG
+531 
-537 ADVSD
+537 DVPGD
-542 SGLPAVVLTYADGEA
+542 AGLPAVVLSFADGEP

-582 LPVRPIFVPLM
+582 LPVRPIFLPLM

-609 IRAGTPFTHTV
+609 VRAGTPFTHTV
-620 AAERAGKDYVVTAPS
+620 TAERAGKSYTVTEPG
-635 AHRDSRAKPEPAR
+635 AKPGTSS

-654 KNGTPQIEQTDTS
+654 KSGAPQIEQADSS

-673 VHFTDEAGTA
+673 VHFTEETGNA
-683 VRFASASDP
+683 VRFAAASDP
-692 SESDLHELSAADL
+692 GESDLHELSAADL
-705 AALGTVA
+705 TALGTVA

-719 DADLRGQMERERNG
+719 EADLRGQMERERNG

>member
-1 MSFLNPWLLAG
+1 
-12 IAGVASPII
+12 
-21 IHLLAK
+21 
-27 KQIKRV
+27 
-33 VWAAMRFLKATVDRN
+33 
-48 KRKMNIE
+48 
-55 DILLLVLR
+55 
-63 CLILALLAFAL
+63 
-74 ARPSLREGGI
+74 
-84 GILGGDEAA
+84 
-93 IILVDNSGS
+93 
-102 MSATDGVVSRFEKA
+102 
-116 QKAAGQILD
+116 
-125 GLPAGSRVAVWLVS
+125 
-139 DTVRESVSEP
+139 
-149 ARDLALA
+149 
-156 RKSIIEAKRTDQGT
+156 
-170 EWQPALRRAVDVL
+170 
-183 KKQPGVQKHLYA
+183 
-195 VTDGQAAGW
+195 
-204 KGTGEIR
+204 GEIR
-211 ALLESVKREMRATLV
+211 TLLESVKREMRATLV

-231 EEKNLGITDVRL
+231 EERNLGISDVRL

-265 AEATAVAV
+265 AEATGIAV
-273 SLAIDDEPPTD
+273 SLAIDDEPPAD

-295 APKTISLFAPFREP
+295 APKTISLFATFREP

-318 HTDRC
+318 HADRC
-323 PFDDQRSFALRVI
+323 PFDDQRSLALRVI
-336 DEVNVLLVDGDPGA
+336 DEVNVLLVDGEPGA
-350 EPRDSEVFYLRN
+350 EPRESEVFYLRN
-362 ALTPVPA
+362 ALTPVPV
-369 EMRDKFFI
+369 EMRDRFFI

-400 ANVVDLSPPAADAL
+400 ANVVDLSPLAADAL
-414 QAYVRGGGGLL
+414 QNYVRGGGGLL

-464 AERPE
+464 AERPD

-484 ELWKDPASGSLSSAQ
+484 ELWKDPASGSLASAQ

-508 ATLVGADG
+508 AKK
-516 SPRRRDLPVAPTIGA
+516 S
-531 GTPASG
+531 
-537 ADVSD
+537 DVPGD
-542 SGLPAVVLTYADGEA
+542 AGLPAVVLSYADGEP

-582 LPVRPIFVPLM
+582 LPVRPIFVPLV

-609 IRAGTPFTHTV
+609 VRAGTPFTHTV
-620 AAERAGKDYVVTAPS
+620 AAERAGKDYTVTAPIAFGRQPSS
-635 AHRDSRAKPEPAR
+635 AVQANSRPRLFGQAGGPSAVTGEDARLPLR

-654 KNGTPQIEQTDTS
+654 KSGTPQIEQTDTS

-692 SESDLHELSAADL
+692 AESDLHELSATDL
-705 AALGTVA
+705 TALGSVA

-719 DADLRGQMERERNG
+719 AADLRGQMERERNG

-743 AIGLVVAETLLGN
+743 AIGLVAAETVLGN

>member
-12 IAGVASPII
+12 IAGIASPII

-33 VWAAMRFLKATVDRN
+33 VWAAMRFLKVTVDRN

-63 CLILALLAFAL
+63 CLILVLLAFAL

-93 IILVDNSGS
+93 IILMDNSGS
-102 MSATDGVVSRFEKA
+102 MSTSDGAVSRFEKA

-156 RKSIIEAKRTDQGT
+156 RKSIREAKRTDQGT
-170 EWQPALRRAVDVL
+170 EWQPALRRAVEVL
-183 KKQPGVQKHLYA
+183 KKQSGVHKSIYA
-195 VTDGQAAGW
+195 VTDGQAIGW
-204 KGTGEIR
+204 KRVGEIR
-211 ALLESVKREMRATLV
+211 TLLESVKREMRTTLV
-226 LTTEG
+226 FTTEG
-231 EEKNLGITDVRL
+231 EERNLGITDVRL

-265 AEATAVAV
+265 AEASGVAV
-273 SLAIDDEPPTD
+273 SLAVDEEPPVE
-284 EQTLDAIPPGG
+284 EQTFDAVPAGG
-295 APKTISLFAPFREP
+295 APKTLSLFATFREP

-318 HTDRC
+318 HADRC

-336 DEVNVLLVDGDPGA
+336 DEVNVLLVDGDPGV

-362 ALTPVPA
+362 ALTPVPV
-369 EMRDKFFI
+369 ELRDRFFI

-400 ANVVDLSPPAADAL
+400 ANVVDLSPLTADAL
-414 QAYVRGGGGLL
+414 RDYVRGGGGLL

-432 SAPFYNGLLL
+432 SVPFYNGQLLA
-442 GERGL
+442 ERGL

-454 VRGEA
+454 VRGEN

-484 ELWKDPASGSLSSAQ
+484 ELWKDPASGSLGFAQ

-508 ATLVGADG
+508 AKQSDVPGD
-516 SPRRRDLPVAPTIGA
+516 A
-531 GTPASG
+531 GM
-537 ADVSD
+537 
-542 SGLPAVVLTYADGEA
+542 PAVVLSYADGEP

-568 VVQFSSTAD
+568 IVQFSSTAG

-582 LPVRPIFVPLM
+582 LPVRPIFLPLM
-593 HRTLGF
+593 HRALGF
-599 LLARTGDRLN
+599 LLERSGDRLN

-620 AAERAGKDYVVTAPS
+620 AAERAGKNYTVTEPGAKLAPV
-635 AHRDSRAKPEPAR
+635 R
-648 TRTVMV
+648 TRTAMV
-654 KNGTPQIEQTDTS
+654 KNGTPQIEQADTS
-667 VAGAYA
+667 AAGAYA
-673 VHFTDEAGTA
+673 IHFTEETGNA
-683 VRFASASDP
+683 VRFAAASDP
-692 SESDLHELSAADL
+692 SEGDLHELSTADL
-705 AALGTVA
+705 AALGSTV

-733 TELWLPFALL
+733 TELWFPFALA

>member
-1 MSFLNPWLLAG
+1 MSFLNPWLLVG

-33 VWAAMRFLKATVDRN
+33 VWAAMRFLKVTVDRN

-55 DILLLVLR
+55 DILLLILR

-74 ARPSLREGGI
+74 ARPSLREGGF
-84 GILGGDEAA
+84 GGFGGDEAA
-93 IILVDNSGS
+93 ILLVDNSGS
-102 MSATDGVVSRFEKA
+102 MSATDGAVSRFEKA

-156 RKSIIEAKRTDQGT
+156 RKSIREAKRTDQGT
-170 EWQPALRRAVDVL
+170 EWQPALRRAVEVL
-183 KKQPGVQKHLYA
+183 KKQPGVHKHIYA

-204 KGTGEIR
+204 KGVGEIR
-211 ALLESVKREMRATLV
+211 TQLEAVKSEMRATLV

-231 EEKNLGITDVRL
+231 EQGNLGITDVRL

-265 AEATAVAV
+265 AEAGGVAV
-273 SLAIDDEPPTD
+273 SLAIDDEPPAE
-284 EQTLDAIPPGG
+284 EQMLDTIAVGG
-295 APKTISLFAPFREP
+295 APKSLSLFATFREP

-318 HTDRC
+318 HSDRC

-350 EPRDSEVFYLRN
+350 EPRDSEVFYLCN
-362 ALTPVPA
+362 ALTPVPL
-369 EMRDKFFI
+369 ELRDRFVI
-377 KTRTVTGAEFE
+377 KTRTVTGVEFE
-388 KTALRDFDAVVL
+388 KTALRDFNAVVL
-400 ANVVDLSPPAADAL
+400 ANVVDLSPLAADAL

-432 SAPFYNGLLL
+432 SVPFYNGLLL
-442 GERGL
+442 GERSL

-454 VRGEA
+454 VRGENL
-459 FDETK
+459 DETR
-464 AERPE
+464 AERPD

-484 ELWKDPASGSLSSAQ
+484 ELWKDPASGSLASAQ

-508 ATLVGADG
+508 AKQ
-516 SPRRRDLPVAPTIGA
+516 S
-531 GTPASG
+531 
-537 ADVSD
+537 DVPGD
-542 SGLPAVVLTYADGEA
+542 AGLPAVVLSFADGEPA
-557 AVMERPFGLGR
+557 LMERPFGLGR

-577 GAWND
+577 GAWSD
-582 LPVRPIFVPLM
+582 LPVRPIFLPLM

-609 IRAGTPFTHTV
+609 VHAGTPFTHTV
-620 AAERAGKDYVVTAPS
+620 TAERAGKSYTVTEPG
-635 AHRDSRAKPEPAR
+635 AKPGTSR
-648 TRTVMV
+648 TRTVMA
-654 KNGTPQIEQTDTS
+654 KSGTPQIEEADSS

-673 VHFTDEAGTA
+673 VHFTEETGNA
-683 VRFASASDP
+683 VRFAAASDP
-692 SESDLHELSAADL
+692 GESDLHELSTADL
-705 AALGTVA
+705 TALGTVA

-719 DADLRGQMERERNG
+719 EADLRGQMERERNG
-733 TELWLPFALL
+733 SELWLPFALL

>member
-1 MSFLNPWLLAG
+1 MSFLNPWLLVG

-33 VWAAMRFLKATVDRN
+33 VWAAMRFLKVTVDRN

-55 DILLLVLR
+55 DILLLILR

-74 ARPSLREGGI
+74 ARPSLREGGF
-84 GILGGDEAA
+84 GGFGGDEAA
-93 IILVDNSGS
+93 ILLVDNSGS
-102 MSATDGVVSRFEKA
+102 MSATDGAVSRFEKA

-156 RKSIIEAKRTDQGT
+156 RKSIREAKRTDQGT
-170 EWQPALRRAVDVL
+170 EWQPALRRAVEVL
-183 KKQPGVQKHLYA
+183 KKQPGVHKHIYA

-204 KGTGEIR
+204 KGVGEIR
-211 ALLESVKREMRATLV
+211 TQLEAVKREMRATLV

-231 EEKNLGITDVRL
+231 EQGNLGITDVRL

-265 AEATAVAV
+265 AEAGGVAV
-273 SLAIDDEPPTD
+273 SLAIDDEPPAE
-284 EQTLDAIPPGG
+284 EQMLDTIAVGG
-295 APKTISLFAPFREP
+295 APKSLSLFATFREP

-318 HTDRC
+318 HSDRC

-350 EPRDSEVFYLRN
+350 EPRDSEVFYLCN
-362 ALTPVPA
+362 ALTPVPL
-369 EMRDKFFI
+369 ELRDRFVI
-377 KTRTVTGAEFE
+377 KTRTVTGVEFE
-388 KTALRDFDAVVL
+388 KTALRDFNAVVL
-400 ANVVDLSPPAADAL
+400 ANVVDLSPLAADAL

-432 SAPFYNGLLL
+432 SVPFYNGLLL
-442 GERGL
+442 GERSL

-454 VRGEA
+454 VRGENL
-459 FDETK
+459 DETR
-464 AERPE
+464 AERPD

-484 ELWKDPASGSLSSAQ
+484 ELWKDPASGSLASAQ

-508 ATLVGADG
+508 AKQ
-516 SPRRRDLPVAPTIGA
+516 S
-531 GTPASG
+531 
-537 ADVSD
+537 DVPGD
-542 SGLPAVVLTYADGEA
+542 AGLPAVVLSFADGEPA
-557 AVMERPFGLGR
+557 LMERPFGLGR

-577 GAWND
+577 GAWSD
-582 LPVRPIFVPLM
+582 LPVRPIFLPLM

-609 IRAGTPFTHTV
+609 VHAGTPFTHTV
-620 AAERAGKDYVVTAPS
+620 TAERAGKSYTVTEPG
-635 AHRDSRAKPEPAR
+635 AKPGTSR
-648 TRTVMV
+648 TRTVMA
-654 KNGTPQIEQTDTS
+654 KSGTPQIEEADSS

-673 VHFTDEAGTA
+673 VHFTEETGNA
-683 VRFASASDP
+683 VRFAAASDP
-692 SESDLHELSAADL
+692 GESDLHELSTADL
-705 AALGTVA
+705 TALGTVA

-719 DADLRGQMERERNG
+719 EADLRGQMERERNG
-733 TELWLPFALL
+733 SELWLPFALL

>member
-1 MSFLNPWLLAG
+1 MSFLNPWLLVG

-33 VWAAMRFLKATVDRN
+33 VWAAMRFLKVTVDRN

-55 DILLLVLR
+55 DILLLILR

-74 ARPSLREGGI
+74 ARPSLREGGF
-84 GILGGDEAA
+84 GGFGGDEAA
-93 IILVDNSGS
+93 ILLVDNSGS
-102 MSATDGVVSRFEKA
+102 MSATDGAVSRFEKA

-156 RKSIIEAKRTDQGT
+156 RKSIREAKRTDQGT
-170 EWQPALRRAVDVL
+170 EWQPALRRAVEML
-183 KKQPGVQKHLYA
+183 KKQPGVHKHIYA

-204 KGTGEIR
+204 KGVGEIR
-211 ALLESVKREMRATLV
+211 TQLEAVKREMRATLV

-231 EEKNLGITDVRL
+231 EQGNLGITDVRL

-265 AEATAVAV
+265 AEAGGVAV
-273 SLAIDDEPPTD
+273 SLAIDDEPPAE
-284 EQTLDAIPPGG
+284 EQMLDTIAVGG
-295 APKTISLFAPFREP
+295 APKSLSLFATFREP

-318 HTDRC
+318 HSDRC

-350 EPRDSEVFYLRN
+350 EPRDSEVFYLCN
-362 ALTPVPA
+362 ALTPVPL
-369 EMRDKFFI
+369 ELRDRFVI
-377 KTRTVTGAEFE
+377 KTRTVTGVEFE
-388 KTALRDFDAVVL
+388 KTALRDFNAVVL
-400 ANVVDLSPPAADAL
+400 ANVVDLSPLAADAL

-432 SAPFYNGLLL
+432 SVPFYNGLLL
-442 GERGL
+442 GERSL

-454 VRGEA
+454 VRGENL
-459 FDETK
+459 DETR
-464 AERPE
+464 AERPD

-484 ELWKDPASGSLSSAQ
+484 ELWKDPASGSLASAQ

-508 ATLVGADG
+508 AKQ
-516 SPRRRDLPVAPTIGA
+516 S
-531 GTPASG
+531 
-537 ADVSD
+537 DVPGD
-542 SGLPAVVLTYADGEA
+542 AGLPAVVLSFADGEPA
-557 AVMERPFGLGR
+557 LMERPFGLGR

-577 GAWND
+577 GAWSD
-582 LPVRPIFVPLM
+582 LPVRPIFLPLM

-609 IRAGTPFTHTV
+609 VHAGTPFTHTV
-620 AAERAGKDYVVTAPS
+620 TAERAGKSYTVTEPG
-635 AHRDSRAKPEPAR
+635 AKPGTSR
-648 TRTVMV
+648 TRTVMA
-654 KNGTPQIEQTDTS
+654 KSGTPQIEEADSS

-673 VHFTDEAGTA
+673 VHFTEETGNA
-683 VRFASASDP
+683 VRFAAASDP
-692 SESDLHELSAADL
+692 GESDLHELSTADL
-705 AALGTVA
+705 TALGTVA

-719 DADLRGQMERERNG
+719 EADLRGQMERERNG
-733 TELWLPFALL
+733 SELWLPFALL

>member
-12 IAGVASPII
+12 IAGIASPII

-33 VWAAMRFLKATVDRN
+33 VWAAMRFLKVTVDRN

-84 GILGGDEAA
+84 GVLGGDEAA

-102 MSATDGVVSRFEKA
+102 MSTSDGAASRFEKA

-156 RKSIIEAKRTDQGT
+156 RKSIREAKRTDQGT
-170 EWQPALRRAVDVL
+170 EWQPALRRAVEVL
-183 KKQPGVQKHLYA
+183 KKQPGVHKSIYA

-204 KGTGEIR
+204 KGVGEIR
-211 ALLESVKREMRATLV
+211 TLLESVKREMRATLV

-231 EEKNLGITDVRL
+231 EERNLGITDVRL

-265 AEATAVAV
+265 AEATGVAV
-273 SLAIDDEPPTD
+273 SLAVDDEPPVE
-284 EQTLDAIPPGG
+284 EQTLDTIPAGG
-295 APKTISLFAPFREP
+295 APKTLSLFATFREP

-318 HTDRC
+318 HSDRC

-369 EMRDKFFI
+369 ELRDCFFI

-388 KTALRDFDAVVL
+388 KTTLRDFDAVVL
-400 ANVVDLSPPAADAL
+400 ANVVDLSPIAADAL

-432 SAPFYNGLLL
+432 SVPFYNGLLL
-442 GERGL
+442 GERSL

-454 VRGEA
+454 VRGEN
-459 FDETK
+459 FDETR
-464 AERPE
+464 AERPD
-469 KFFRLQAKDYAHRIV
+469 KVFRLQAKDYAHRIV
-484 ELWKDPASGSLSSAQ
+484 ELWKDPASGSLASAQ

-508 ATLVGADG
+508 TKQ
-516 SPRRRDLPVAPTIGA
+516 S
-531 GTPASG
+531 
-537 ADVSD
+537 DVPGD
-542 SGLPAVVLTYADGEA
+542 AGLPAVVLSFADGEP
-557 AVMERPFGLGR
+557 AVIERPFGLGR

-582 LPVRPIFVPLM
+582 LPVRPIFLPLM

-609 IRAGTPFTHTV
+609 VRAGTPFTHTV
-620 AAERAGKDYVVTAPS
+620 TAERAGKSYTVTEPG
-635 AHRDSRAKPEPAR
+635 AKSGIAR
-648 TRTVMV
+648 TSTVMV
-654 KNGTPQIEQTDTS
+654 KNGTPQIEQADTAM
-667 VAGAYA
+667 AGAYA
-673 VHFTDEAGTA
+673 IHFTEETGNA
-683 VRFASASDP
+683 VRFAAASDP
-692 SESDLHELSAADL
+692 GESDLHELSAADL
-705 AALGTVA
+705 TALGTVA

-719 DADLRGQMERERNG
+719 EADLRGQMERERNG

>member
-1 MSFLNPWLLAG
+1 MSFLNPGLLAG
-12 IAGVASPII
+12 IAGIASPII

-33 VWAAMRFLKATVDRN
+33 VWAAMRFLKVTVDRN

-84 GILGGDEAA
+84 GLPGGDEAA
-93 IILVDNSGS
+93 ILLVDNSGS
-102 MSATDGVVSRFEKA
+102 MSTSDGAVSRFEKA

-156 RKSIIEAKRTDQGT
+156 RKSIREAKRTDQGT

-183 KKQPGVQKHLYA
+183 KKQPGVHKSIYA
-195 VTDGQAAGW
+195 VTDGQAVGW
-204 KGTGEIR
+204 KGAGEIR
-211 ALLESVKREMRATLV
+211 TLLESVKREMRATLV

-231 EEKNLGITDVRL
+231 EERNLGITDVRL
-243 ATALPTVNQP
+243 ATSLPTVNQP

-265 AEATAVAV
+265 TEATGVAV
-273 SLAIDDEPPTD
+273 SLAVDDELPVE
-284 EQTLDAIPPGG
+284 EQTLDAIPSGG
-295 APKTISLFAPFREP
+295 APKTLSLFATFREP

-318 HTDRC
+318 HADRC

-362 ALTPVPA
+362 ALTPVPV
-369 EMRDKFFI
+369 ELRDKFFI

-400 ANVVDLSPPAADAL
+400 ANVVDLSPLAADAL

-432 SAPFYNGLLL
+432 SVPFYNGLLL

-469 KFFRLQAKDYAHRIV
+469 KFFRLQTKDYAHRIV
-484 ELWKDPASGSLSSAQ
+484 ELWKDPASGSLGSAQ

-508 ATLVGADG
+508 AKQ
-516 SPRRRDLPVAPTIGA
+516 S
-531 GTPASG
+531 
-537 ADVSD
+537 DVPGD
-542 SGLPAVVLTYADGEA
+542 AGLPAVVLSYADGEPA
-557 AVMERPFGLGR
+557 LMERPFGLGR

-582 LPVRPIFVPLM
+582 LPVRPIFLPLM

-609 IRAGTPFTHTV
+609 IRAGTPFTQTV
-620 AAERAGKDYVVTAPS
+620 SAERAGKTYTVTEPGT
-635 AHRDSRAKPEPAR
+635 KPGAAR

-654 KNGTPQIEQTDTS
+654 KNGTPQIEQADTS
-667 VAGAYA
+667 AAGAYA
-673 VHFTDEAGTA
+673 IQFTEETGTA
-683 VRFASASDP
+683 VRFAAAADP
-692 SESDLHELSAADL
+692 NEGDLHELSAADL
-705 AALGTVA
+705 TALGSTA

-719 DADLRGQMERERNG
+719 DADLRGQMEHERNG
-733 TELWLPFALL
+733 TELWFPIALL

>member
-1 MSFLNPWLLAG
+1 MSFLNPLLLFGGLA
-12 IAGVASPII
+12 IASPII

-55 DILLLVLR
+55 DILLLILR

-102 MSATDGVVSRFEKA
+102 MSTGDGAVSRFEKA

-156 RKSIIEAKRTDQGT
+156 RKSIREAKRADQGT
-170 EWQPALRRAVDVL
+170 EWQPALRRAVEVL
-183 KKQPGVQKHLYA
+183 KKQPGVHKSIYA

-204 KGTGEIR
+204 KGIGEIR
-211 ALLESVKREMRATLV
+211 TLLESVKREMRATLV
-226 LTTEG
+226 LVTEG
-231 EEKNLGITDVRL
+231 EERNLGITDVRL

-260 ANFGP
+260 ANFAP
-265 AEATAVAV
+265 AGTDGVAV
-273 SLAIDDEPPTD
+273 SLAVDDEPPAD
-284 EQTLDAIPPGG
+284 EQTLDTVPAGG
-295 APKTISLFAPFREP
+295 APKTLSLFVTFREP

-318 HTDRC
+318 HADRC
-323 PFDDQRSFALRVI
+323 PFDDQRSLALRVI
-336 DEVNVLLVDGDPGA
+336 DEVNVLFVDGNPGA

-362 ALTPVPA
+362 ALTPVPV
-369 EMRDKFFI
+369 ELRDRFFI

-400 ANVVDLSPPAADAL
+400 ANVVDLSPLAADAL

-425 VFPGSRI
+425 IFPGSRI
-432 SAPFYNGLLL
+432 SVPFYNDRLLA
-442 GERGL
+442 ERGL
-447 LPAAFGP
+447 LPAAFGA
-454 VRGEA
+454 VRGES

-469 KFFRLQAKDYAHRIV
+469 KFFRLQTKDYAHGIV
-484 ELWKDPASGSLSSAQ
+484 ELWKDPANGSLGSAQ
-499 FYRAFTLQP
+499 FYRAYTLQP
-508 ATLVGADG
+508 AKQSDVPGDG
-516 SPRRRDLPVAPTIGA
+516 
-531 GTPASG
+531 
-537 ADVSD
+537 
-542 SGLPAVVLTYADGEA
+542 GLPAVVLSYADGEP

-568 VVQFSSTAD
+568 VVQFSSTAG

-599 LLARTGDRLN
+599 LLARFGDRLN
-609 IRAGTPFTHTV
+609 IRAGTPFTHIV
-620 AAERAGKDYVVTAPS
+620 AAERAGKNYTVTEPG
-635 AHRDSRAKPEPAR
+635 AKQGAAR

-654 KNGTPQIEQTDTS
+654 KNGTPQIEQTETA

-673 VHFTDEAGTA
+673 VHFTEEIGTA
-683 VRFASASDP
+683 VRFAAV
-692 SESDLHELSAADL
+692 SEPGEGDLHELSAAEL
-705 AALGTVA
+705 AALGSTV

-719 DADLRGQMERERNG
+719 DADIRGQMERERNG
-733 TELWLPFALL
+733 TELWLPFVLA
-743 AIGLVVAETLLGN
+743 AIGLVVVETLLGN

>member
-1 MSFLNPWLLAG
+1 MSFLNPWLLVG

-33 VWAAMRFLKATVDRN
+33 VWAAMRFLKVTVDRN

-55 DILLLVLR
+55 DILLLILR

-74 ARPSLREGGI
+74 ARPSLREGGF
-84 GILGGDEAA
+84 GGFGGDEAA
-93 IILVDNSGS
+93 ILLVDNSGS
-102 MSATDGVVSRFEKA
+102 MSATDGAVSRFEKA

-156 RKSIIEAKRTDQGT
+156 RKSIREAKRTDQGT
-170 EWQPALRRAVDVL
+170 EWQSALRRAVEML
-183 KKQPGVQKHLYA
+183 KKQPGVHKHIYA

-204 KGTGEIR
+204 KGVGEIR
-211 ALLESVKREMRATLV
+211 TQLEAVKREMRATLV

-231 EEKNLGITDVRL
+231 EQGNLGITDVRL

-265 AEATAVAV
+265 AEAGGVAV
-273 SLAIDDEPPTD
+273 SLAIDDEPPAE
-284 EQTLDAIPPGG
+284 EQMLDTIAVGG
-295 APKTISLFAPFREP
+295 APKSLSLFATFREP

-318 HTDRC
+318 HSDRC

-362 ALTPVPA
+362 ALTPVPL
-369 EMRDKFFI
+369 ELRDRFVI
-377 KTRTVTGAEFE
+377 KTRTVTGVEFE
-388 KTALRDFDAVVL
+388 KTALRDFNAVVL
-400 ANVVDLSPPAADAL
+400 ANVVDLSPLAADAL

-432 SAPFYNGLLL
+432 SVPFYNGLLL
-442 GERGL
+442 GERSL

-454 VRGEA
+454 VRGENL
-459 FDETK
+459 DETR
-464 AERPE
+464 AERPD

-484 ELWKDPASGSLSSAQ
+484 ELWKDPASGSLASAQ

-508 ATLVGADG
+508 AKQ
-516 SPRRRDLPVAPTIGA
+516 S
-531 GTPASG
+531 
-537 ADVSD
+537 DVPGD
-542 SGLPAVVLTYADGEA
+542 AGLPAVVLSFADGEPA
-557 AVMERPFGLGR
+557 LMERPFGLGR

-577 GAWND
+577 GAWSD
-582 LPVRPIFVPLM
+582 LPVRPIFLPLM

-609 IRAGTPFTHTV
+609 VHAGTPFTHTV
-620 AAERAGKDYVVTAPS
+620 TAERAGKSYTVTEPG
-635 AHRDSRAKPEPAR
+635 AKPGTSR
-648 TRTVMV
+648 TRTVMA
-654 KNGTPQIEQTDTS
+654 KSGTPQIEEADSS

-673 VHFTDEAGTA
+673 VHFTEETGNA
-683 VRFASASDP
+683 VRFAAASDP
-692 SESDLHELSAADL
+692 GESDLHELSTADL
-705 AALGTVA
+705 TALGTVA

-719 DADLRGQMERERNG
+719 EADLRGQMERERNG

>member
-1 MSFLNPWLLAG
+1 MSFLNPWLLVG

-33 VWAAMRFLKATVDRN
+33 VWAAMRFLKVTVDRN

-55 DILLLVLR
+55 DILLLILR

-74 ARPSLREGGI
+74 ARPSLREGGF
-84 GILGGDEAA
+84 GGFGGDEAA
-93 IILVDNSGS
+93 ILLVDNSGS
-102 MSATDGVVSRFEKA
+102 MSATDGAVSRFEKA

-156 RKSIIEAKRTDQGT
+156 RKSIREAKRTDQGT
-170 EWQPALRRAVDVL
+170 EWQPALRRAVEVL
-183 KKQPGVQKHLYA
+183 KKQPGVHKHIYA

-204 KGTGEIR
+204 KGVGEIR
-211 ALLESVKREMRATLV
+211 TQLEAVKREMRATLV

-231 EEKNLGITDVRL
+231 EQGNLGITDVRL

-265 AEATAVAV
+265 AEAGGVAV
-273 SLAIDDEPPTD
+273 SLAIDDEPPAE
-284 EQTLDAIPPGG
+284 EQMLDTIAVGG
-295 APKTISLFAPFREP
+295 APKSLSLFATFREP

-318 HTDRC
+318 HSDRC

-362 ALTPVPA
+362 ALTPVPL
-369 EMRDKFFI
+369 ELRDRFFI

-388 KTALRDFDAVVL
+388 KTALRDFNAVVL
-400 ANVVDLSPPAADAL
+400 ANVVDLSPLAADAL

-432 SAPFYNGLLL
+432 SVPFYNGLLL
-442 GERGL
+442 GERSL

-454 VRGEA
+454 VRGENL
-459 FDETK
+459 DETR
-464 AERPE
+464 AERPD

-484 ELWKDPASGSLSSAQ
+484 ELWKDPASGSLASAQ

-508 ATLVGADG
+508 AKQ
-516 SPRRRDLPVAPTIGA
+516 S
-531 GTPASG
+531 
-537 ADVSD
+537 DVPGD
-542 SGLPAVVLTYADGEA
+542 AGLPAVVLSFADGEPA
-557 AVMERPFGLGR
+557 LMERPFGLGR

-577 GAWND
+577 GAWSD
-582 LPVRPIFVPLM
+582 LPVRPIFLPLM

-609 IRAGTPFTHTV
+609 VHAGTPFTHTV
-620 AAERAGKDYVVTAPS
+620 TAERAGKSYTVTEPG
-635 AHRDSRAKPEPAR
+635 AKPGTSR
-648 TRTVMV
+648 TRTVMA
-654 KNGTPQIEQTDTS
+654 KSGTPQIEEADSS

-673 VHFTDEAGTA
+673 VHFTEETGNA
-683 VRFASASDP
+683 VRFAAASDP
-692 SESDLHELSAADL
+692 GESDLHELSTADL
-705 AALGTVA
+705 TALGTVA

-719 DADLRGQMERERNG
+719 EADLRGQMERERNG
-733 TELWLPFALL
+733 SELWLPFALL

>member
-1 MSFLNPWLLAG
+1 MSFLNPLLLFGGLA
-12 IAGVASPII
+12 IASPII

-33 VWAAMRFLKATVDRN
+33 VWAAMRFLKVTVDRN

-55 DILLLVLR
+55 DILLLILR

-74 ARPSLREGGI
+74 ARPSLREGGF
-84 GILGGDEAA
+84 GGFGGDEAA
-93 IILVDNSGS
+93 ILLVDNSGS
-102 MSATDGVVSRFEKA
+102 MSATDGAVSRFEKA

-139 DTVRESVSEP
+139 NTVRESVSEP

-156 RKSIIEAKRTDQGT
+156 RKSIREAKRTDQGT
-170 EWQPALRRAVDVL
+170 EWQPALRRAVEVL
-183 KKQPGVQKHLYA
+183 KKQPGVHKHIYA

-204 KGTGEIR
+204 KGVGEIR
-211 ALLESVKREMRATLV
+211 TQLEAVKREIRATLV

-231 EEKNLGITDVRL
+231 EQGNLGITDVRL

-265 AEATAVAV
+265 AEVGGVAV
-273 SLAIDDEPPTD
+273 SLAIDDEPPAE
-284 EQTLDAIPPGG
+284 EQMLDTIAVGG
-295 APKTISLFAPFREP
+295 APKSLSLFATFREP

-318 HTDRC
+318 HSDRC

-369 EMRDKFFI
+369 EMRDRFFI

-400 ANVVDLSPPAADAL
+400 ANVVDLSPLTADAL

-432 SAPFYNGLLL
+432 SVPFYNGLLL
-442 GERGL
+442 GERSL

-454 VRGEA
+454 VRGEN
-459 FDETK
+459 FDETR
-464 AERPE
+464 AERPD
-469 KFFRLQAKDYAHRIV
+469 KFFRFQAKDYAHRIV
-484 ELWKDPASGSLSSAQ
+484 ESWKDPASGSLASAQ

-508 ATLVGADG
+508 AKQ
-516 SPRRRDLPVAPTIGA
+516 S
-531 GTPASG
+531 
-537 ADVSD
+537 DVPGD
-542 SGLPAVVLTYADGEA
+542 AGLPAVVLSFADGEP

-582 LPVRPIFVPLM
+582 LPVRPIFLPLM

-609 IRAGTPFTHTV
+609 VRAGSSFTHTV
-620 AAERAGKDYVVTAPS
+620 SAERAGKNYAVTEPG
-635 AHRDSRAKPEPAR
+635 AKTGAAR
-648 TRTVMV
+648 TRTVIV
-654 KNGTPQIEQTDTS
+654 KNGTPQIEQADTS
-667 VAGAYA
+667 AAGAYA
-673 VHFTDEAGTA
+673 VHFTEETGNA
-683 VRFASASDP
+683 VRFAAASDP
-692 SESDLHELSAADL
+692 GESDLHELSTADL
-705 AALGTVA
+705 TGLGTVA

-719 DADLRGQMERERNG
+719 EADLRGQMERERNG

>member
-1 MSFLNPWLLAG
+1 MSFLNPWLLVG

-33 VWAAMRFLKATVDRN
+33 VWAAMRFLKVTVDRN

-55 DILLLVLR
+55 DILLLILR

-74 ARPSLREGGI
+74 ARPSLREGGF
-84 GILGGDEAA
+84 GGFGGDEAA
-93 IILVDNSGS
+93 ILLVDNSGS
-102 MSATDGVVSRFEKA
+102 MSATDGAVSRFEKA

-156 RKSIIEAKRTDQGT
+156 RKSIREAKRTDQGT
-170 EWQPALRRAVDVL
+170 EWQSALRRAVEML
-183 KKQPGVQKHLYA
+183 KKQPGVHKHIYA

-204 KGTGEIR
+204 KGVGEIR
-211 ALLESVKREMRATLV
+211 TQLEAVKREMRATLV

-231 EEKNLGITDVRL
+231 EQGNLGITDVRL

-265 AEATAVAV
+265 AEAGGVAV
-273 SLAIDDEPPTD
+273 SLAIDDEPPAE
-284 EQTLDAIPPGG
+284 EQMLDTIAVGG
-295 APKTISLFAPFREP
+295 APKSLSLFATFREP

-318 HTDRC
+318 HSDRC

-362 ALTPVPA
+362 ALTPVPL
-369 EMRDKFFI
+369 ELRDRFFI

-388 KTALRDFDAVVL
+388 KTALRDFNAVVL
-400 ANVVDLSPPAADAL
+400 ANVVDLSPLAADAL

-432 SAPFYNGLLL
+432 SVPFYNGLLL
-442 GERGL
+442 GERSL

-454 VRGEA
+454 VRGENL
-459 FDETK
+459 DETR
-464 AERPE
+464 AERPD

-484 ELWKDPASGSLSSAQ
+484 ELWKDPASGSLASAQ

-508 ATLVGADG
+508 AKQ
-516 SPRRRDLPVAPTIGA
+516 S
-531 GTPASG
+531 
-537 ADVSD
+537 DVPGD
-542 SGLPAVVLTYADGEA
+542 AGLPAVVLSFADGEPA
-557 AVMERPFGLGR
+557 LMERPFGLGR

-577 GAWND
+577 GAWSD
-582 LPVRPIFVPLM
+582 LPVRPIFLPLM

-609 IRAGTPFTHTV
+609 VHAGTPFTHTV
-620 AAERAGKDYVVTAPS
+620 TAERAGKSYTVTEPG
-635 AHRDSRAKPEPAR
+635 AKPGTSR
-648 TRTVMV
+648 TRTVMA
-654 KNGTPQIEQTDTS
+654 KSGTPQIEEADSS

-673 VHFTDEAGTA
+673 VHFTEETGNA
-683 VRFASASDP
+683 VRFAAASDP
-692 SESDLHELSAADL
+692 GESDLHELSTADL
-705 AALGTVA
+705 TALGTVA

-719 DADLRGQMERERNG
+719 EADLRGQMERERNG
-733 TELWLPFALL
+733 SELWLPFALL

>member
-1 MSFLNPWLLAG
+1 MSFLNPLLLFGGLA
-12 IAGVASPII
+12 IASPII

-33 VWAAMRFLKATVDRN
+33 VWAAMRFLKVTVDRN

-55 DILLLVLR
+55 DILLLILR

-74 ARPSLREGGI
+74 ARPSLREGGF
-84 GILGGDEAA
+84 GGFGGDEAA
-93 IILVDNSGS
+93 ILLVDNSGS
-102 MSATDGVVSRFEKA
+102 MSATDGAVSRFEKA

-156 RKSIIEAKRTDQGT
+156 RKSIREAKRTDQGT
-170 EWQPALRRAVDVL
+170 EWQPALRRAVEVL
-183 KKQPGVQKHLYA
+183 KKQPGVHKHIYA

-204 KGTGEIR
+204 KGVGEIR
-211 ALLESVKREMRATLV
+211 TQLEAVKREMRATLV

-231 EEKNLGITDVRL
+231 EQGNLGITDVRL

-265 AEATAVAV
+265 AEAGGVAV
-273 SLAIDDEPPTD
+273 SLAIDDEPPAE
-284 EQTLDAIPPGG
+284 EQMLDTIPVGG
-295 APKTISLFAPFREP
+295 APKSLSLFATFREP

-318 HTDRC
+318 HSDRC

-369 EMRDKFFI
+369 ELRDRFFI
-377 KTRTVTGAEFE
+377 KTRTVTGVEFE

-400 ANVVDLSPPAADAL
+400 ANVVDLSPIAADAL

-432 SAPFYNGLLL
+432 SVPFYNGLLL
-442 GERGL
+442 GERSL

-454 VRGEA
+454 VRGEN
-459 FDETK
+459 FDETR
-464 AERPE
+464 AERPD
-469 KFFRLQAKDYAHRIV
+469 KVFRLQAKDYAHRIV
-484 ELWKDPASGSLSSAQ
+484 ELWKDPASGSLASAQ

-508 ATLVGADG
+508 AKQ
-516 SPRRRDLPVAPTIGA
+516 S
-531 GTPASG
+531 
-537 ADVSD
+537 DVPGD
-542 SGLPAVVLTYADGEA
+542 AGLPAVVLSFADGEP

-582 LPVRPIFVPLM
+582 LPVRPIFLPLM

-609 IRAGTPFTHTV
+609 VRAGTPFTHTV
-620 AAERAGKDYVVTAPS
+620 TAERAGKSYTVTEPG
-635 AHRDSRAKPEPAR
+635 AKPGTSS

-654 KNGTPQIEQTDTS
+654 KSGAPQIEQADSS

-673 VHFTDEAGTA
+673 VHFTEETGNA
-683 VRFASASDP
+683 VRFAAASDP
-692 SESDLHELSAADL
+692 GESDLHELSAADL
-705 AALGTVA
+705 TALGTVA

-719 DADLRGQMERERNG
+719 EADLRGQMERERNG

>member
-1 MSFLNPWLLAG
+1 MSFLNPLLLFGGLA
-12 IAGVASPII
+12 IASPII

-33 VWAAMRFLKATVDRN
+33 VWAAMRFLKVTVDRN

-55 DILLLVLR
+55 DILLLILR

-74 ARPSLREGGI
+74 ARPSLREGGF
-84 GILGGDEAA
+84 GGFGGDEAA
-93 IILVDNSGS
+93 ILLVDNSGS
-102 MSATDGVVSRFEKA
+102 MSATDGAVSRFEKT
-116 QKAAGQILD
+116 QKAAEQILG

-156 RKSIIEAKRTDQGT
+156 RKSIREAKRTDQGT
-170 EWQPALRRAVDVL
+170 EWQPALRRAVEVL
-183 KKQPGVQKHLYA
+183 KKQPGVHKHIYA

-204 KGTGEIR
+204 KGVGEIR
-211 ALLESVKREMRATLV
+211 TLLESVKREMRATLV

-231 EEKNLGITDVRL
+231 EERNLGITDVRL

-265 AEATAVAV
+265 AEVGGVAV
-273 SLAIDDEPPTD
+273 SLAIDDEPPAE
-284 EQTLDAIPPGG
+284 EQMLDTIAVGG
-295 APKTISLFAPFREP
+295 APKSLSLFATFREP

-318 HTDRC
+318 HSDRC

-369 EMRDKFFI
+369 ELRDRFFI

-388 KTALRDFDAVVL
+388 KTTLRDFDAVVL
-400 ANVVDLSPPAADAL
+400 ANVVDLSPIAADAL

-432 SAPFYNGLLL
+432 SVPFYNGLLL
-442 GERGL
+442 GERSL

-454 VRGEA
+454 VRGEN
-459 FDETK
+459 FDETR
-464 AERPE
+464 AERPD
-469 KFFRLQAKDYAHRIV
+469 KVFRLQAKDYAHRIV
-484 ELWKDPASGSLSSAQ
+484 ELWKDPASGSLASAQ

-508 ATLVGADG
+508 TKQ
-516 SPRRRDLPVAPTIGA
+516 S
-531 GTPASG
+531 
-537 ADVSD
+537 DVPGD
-542 SGLPAVVLTYADGEA
+542 AGLPAVVLSFADGEP
-557 AVMERPFGLGR
+557 AVIERPFGLGR

-582 LPVRPIFVPLM
+582 LPVRPIFLPLM

-609 IRAGTPFTHTV
+609 VRAGTPFTHTV
-620 AAERAGKDYVVTAPS
+620 TAERAGKSYTVTEPG
-635 AHRDSRAKPEPAR
+635 AKSGIAR
-648 TRTVMV
+648 TSTVMV
-654 KNGTPQIEQTDTS
+654 KNGTPQIEQADTAM
-667 VAGAYA
+667 AGAYA
-673 VHFTDEAGTA
+673 IHFTEETGNA
-683 VRFASASDP
+683 VRFAAASDP
-692 SESDLHELSAADL
+692 GESDLHELSAADL
-705 AALGTVA
+705 TALGTVA

-719 DADLRGQMERERNG
+719 EADLRGQMERERNG

>member
-1 MSFLNPWLLAG
+1 MSFLNPLLLFGGLA
-12 IAGVASPII
+12 IASPII

-33 VWAAMRFLKATVDRN
+33 VWAAMRFLKVTVDRN

-55 DILLLVLR
+55 DILLLILR

-74 ARPSLREGGI
+74 ARPSLREGGF
-84 GILGGDEAA
+84 GGFGGDEAA
-93 IILVDNSGS
+93 ILLVDNSGS
-102 MSATDGVVSRFEKA
+102 MSATDGAVSRFEKA

-156 RKSIIEAKRTDQGT
+156 RKSIREAKRTDQGT
-170 EWQPALRRAVDVL
+170 EWQPALRRAVEML
-183 KKQPGVQKHLYA
+183 KKQPGVHKHIYA

-204 KGTGEIR
+204 KGVGEIR
-211 ALLESVKREMRATLV
+211 TQLEAVKREMRATLV

-231 EEKNLGITDVRL
+231 EQGNLGITDVRL

-265 AEATAVAV
+265 AEAGGVAV
-273 SLAIDDEPPTD
+273 SLAIDDEPPAE
-284 EQTLDAIPPGG
+284 EQMLDTIAVGG
-295 APKTISLFAPFREP
+295 APKSLSLFATFREP

-318 HTDRC
+318 HSDRC

-362 ALTPVPA
+362 ALTPVPL
-369 EMRDKFFI
+369 ELRDRFVI
-377 KTRTVTGAEFE
+377 KTRTVTGVEFE

-400 ANVVDLSPPAADAL
+400 ANVVDLSPLAADAL
-414 QAYVRGGGGLL
+414 QSYVRGGGGLL

-432 SAPFYNGLLL
+432 SVPFYNGLLL
-442 GERGL
+442 GERSL

-454 VRGEA
+454 VRGEN
-459 FDETK
+459 FDEAR
-464 AERPE
+464 AERPD
-469 KFFRLQAKDYAHRIV
+469 KVFRLQAKDYAHRIV
-484 ELWKDPASGSLSSAQ
+484 ELWKDPASGSLASAQ

-508 ATLVGADG
+508 VKQ
-516 SPRRRDLPVAPTIGA
+516 S
-531 GTPASG
+531 
-537 ADVSD
+537 DVPGD
-542 SGLPAVVLTYADGEA
+542 AGLPAVVLSFADGEP
-557 AVMERPFGLGR
+557 AVMERPFGVGR

-582 LPVRPIFVPLM
+582 LPVRPIFLPLM

-609 IRAGTPFTHTV
+609 VRVGTPFTHTV
-620 AAERAGKDYVVTAPS
+620 TAERAGKSYTVTEPG
-635 AHRDSRAKPEPAR
+635 AKPGTSR
-648 TRTVMV
+648 TRTVTV
-654 KNGTPQIEQTDTS
+654 KSGAPQIEQADSS

-673 VHFTDEAGTA
+673 VHFTEETGNA
-683 VRFASASDP
+683 VRFAAASDP
-692 SESDLHELSAADL
+692 GESDLHDLSAADL
-705 AALGTVA
+705 SALGTVA

-719 DADLRGQMERERNG
+719 EADLRGQMERERNG